1 MRRLSAIMFTD
12 IVGYSA
18 LTQENEAHALQLLD
32 IHRAILRPI
41 FQEYEG
47 REIET
52 AGDLFFVEFSSAV
65 EGVCCAIRIQQA
77 LYERNQGKPK
87 NDQIRL
93 RIGLHIGD
101 VVRVEQHVHGDGV
114 NIAARIQP
122 LADPG
127 GIFISEDVA
136 RQIRNKI
143 DFPVVSVGERKLKNI
158 TMPMEVYA
166 VVLPWEKA
174 PRKNGLLSR
183 RKTLLAIVASL
194 LMICSIAAFIWLQT
208 KPVPKDPMSL
218 RLAVLPFDNLGS
230 DQEDEYFADGMT
242 EEMISSLSK
251 INDLHVIAR
260 SSTMQYKNTTKSIKD
275 VGNELN
281 VGSVLAGTIRKYN
294 DNARVAVQLI
304 DVNTQEHVWSM
315 EYDRKMQ
322 DILSIQTEI
331 ARHVANK
338 LQVILASS
346 EKKQLDKTYTG
357 NPKAFEEYL
366 LGKHYLNART
376 SKSIH
381 EAVMHFEKSVAFD
394 PEFALA
400 HATLA
405 YCYSLLS
412 GAGFGSL
419 PDGPAHQKARSAVQR
434 ALAIDETLA
443 EAHAALAYINFRL
456 DWDWDQAD
464 AEFRRTIDL
473 KPGYSTAHEWYAL
486 FLAVHKRSDE
496 ALREMNIAHELD
508 PMSVAVNNGLG
519 RVYHYRGEMEK
530 AVEQFRHTLELDP
543 NYGEAYFSLS
553 MAYLKMKKYNEAEQE
568 MMKALALTGRR
579 PVMLG
584 ILGCIYARASRV
596 ADAEKVLQELSEP
609 KSDEDKMY
617 ARAIILLGLHRVDES
632 LSLLSRLIETKYSI
646 LVYMNVEQ
654 DYFEADEVARLRP
667 LLQRMKFK
675 MDNIQKI

>member
-1 MRRLSAIMFTD
+1 
-12 IVGYSA
+12 
-18 LTQENEAHALQLLD
+18 
-32 IHRAILRPI
+32 
-41 FQEYEG
+41 
-47 REIET
+47 
-52 AGDLFFVEFSSAV
+52 
-65 EGVCCAIRIQQA
+65 
-77 LYERNQGKPK
+77 
-87 NDQIRL
+87 
-93 RIGLHIGD
+93 
-101 VVRVEQHVHGDGV
+101 VHGDGV

-127 GIFISEDVA
+127 GIFLSEDVA

-143 DFPVVSVGERKLKNI
+143 DLPVVSVGKRKLKNI

-174 PRKNGLLSR
+174 PRGNGHVPR
-183 RKTLLAIVASL
+183 RKALLAGTAAL
-194 LMICSIAAFIWLQT
+194 LMICSIAVFLWIQR

-218 RLAVLPFDNLGS
+218 RLAVLPFDNLGG
-230 DQEDEYFADGMT
+230 DLQDDYFADGMT

-251 INDLHVIAR
+251 INELHVIAR
-260 SSTMQYKNTTKSIKD
+260 STTMQYKNTTKSIKD
-275 VGNELN
+275 VGGELN
-281 VGSVLAGTIRKYN
+281 VGSILAGTIRKYN

-304 DVNTQEHVWSM
+304 DVSTEEHVWSM

-346 EKKQLDKTYTG
+346 EKKQLSKTYTG
-357 NPKAFEEYL
+357 NAKAFEEYL

-381 EAVMHFEKSVAFD
+381 TAVMHLEKSVAND

-419 PDGPAHQKARSAVQR
+419 PDGPAHQKARDAVQR
-434 ALAIDETLA
+434 ALAIDETLP
-443 EAHAALAYINFRL
+443 EAHAALAYIKFRI

-508 PMSVAVNNGLG
+508 PMSLAVNNGLG

-530 AVEQFRHTLELDP
+530 AVEQFHHTLELDP
-543 NYGEAYFSLS
+543 GYGEAYFSLS
-553 MAYLKMKKYNEAEQE
+553 MAYLKMKKYKEAEEE
-568 MMKALALTGRR
+568 MMKALAITGRR

-584 ILGCIYARASRV
+584 ILGCIYARANRI
-596 ADAEKVLQELSEP
+596 DEAEKLIQELSEP
-609 KSDEDKMY
+609 QTDEDKMY
-617 ARAIILLGLHRVDES
+617 ARAIILLGLHRADES
-632 LSLLSRLIETKYSI
+632 VALLRLLVETKYSI

-654 DYFEADEVARLRP
+654 DYFDRAEVAKLRP
-667 LLQRMKFK
+667 LLEKMKFK
-675 MDNIQKI
+675 LDDVVKI